1 MNSSLIDSLNS
12 IWNSLEYFAPEL
24 VLFGAIILIVTL
36 GLVLK
41 EKTTFFHLFAGAV
54 FAIAIGLAAQS
65 IAANTESKVLFSGL
79 VSSDSFSNFLKL
91 LFSLSGLLSVY
102 MTLRRQTPQE
112 RLPEYY
118 ALMISVV
125 LGAHLLVMSNNLL
138 FLFLSLELISIA
150 SYALTAFTFSK
161 TGSEGSLKYFIFGS
175 VASAIMLYGFSL
187 LYGLTGSLAFTGEA
201 FALALAQPVSVML
214 IIAALF
220 SLAGF
225 LYKIAAVPMHPWAP
239 DVYEAASMP
248 VIAFFSVVPKLAG
261 VGILAKFLLALQLAT
276 GPAVDWQ
283 FFFALVGCATLAV
296 GNFSALGQH
305 NVKRLMGYSSIAQ
318 SGFLLIGVLVFSQEG
333 IHFFLF
339 YATVYVILNYL
350 VFIYLQLFENYG
362 ITSIAGFAGVS
373 KRTLW
378 PSVFLLIGFI
388 GLTGL
393 PPTAGFTG
401 KLFLFTGLWNSYALT
416 SKPSLLILFVFG
428 LFNTVIAL
436 FYYLRI
442 PYYAFIKSADSD
454 IPENNLT
461 SLNLLG
467 LFLVVLILIFFFGPG
482 LLMGWINKINFAF

>member
-1 MNSSLIDSLNS
+1 VNSSLIDSLNS
-12 IWNSLEYFAPEL
+12 IRNSLACFAPEL
-24 VLFGAIILIVTL
+24 FLSAAIILLVTF

-41 EKTTFFHLFAGAV
+41 EKTTFFHLFAGAI
-54 FAIAIGLAAQS
+54 FAIATGLAAKS
-65 IAANTESKVLFSGL
+65 VVANQEAQVLFSGL
-79 VSSDSFSNFLKL
+79 VTSDSFSHFLKL
-91 LFSLSGLLSVY
+91 LFSLSGLLSVI
-102 MTLRRQTPQE
+102 MTSRRHQPQE

-118 ALMISVV
+118 ALMITVV

-138 FLFLSLELISIA
+138 LLFLSLELISIA
-150 SYALTAFTFSK
+150 SYALTAFAFSK
-161 TGSEGSLKYFIFGS
+161 TASEGSLKYFIFGS
-175 VASAIMLYGFSL
+175 VASAVMLYGFSL
-187 LYGLTGSLAFTGEA
+187 LYGITGSLTFTSEA
-201 FALALAQPVSVML
+201 FALALAQPLTVLV
-214 IIAALF
+214 IIATFF

-239 DVYEAASMP
+239 DVYESASMP

-261 VGILAKFLLALQLAT
+261 VGILAKFLLALNLST

-296 GNFSALGQH
+296 GNFSALGQK

-339 YATVYVILNYL
+339 YATVYVILNYI
-350 VFIYLQLFENYG
+350 VFIFLQMFENYG

-373 KRTLW
+373 KQALW
-378 PSVFLLIGFI
+378 PSIFLLVGFI

-416 SKPSLLILFVFG
+416 NKPSLLLLFVFG

-442 PYYAFIKSADSD
+442 PYYAFIKSANSN

-467 LFLVVLILIFFFGPG
+467 LFLVVLILIFFFSPG